1 MPSFW
6 SSRRW
11 QFLPFTKYGP
21 SVCLLLC
28 QSSPTSIF
36 SHSSTLLSFCFLC
49 PFPYLV
55 IGLSS
60 IAKHVNVSH
69 MPHLPMFCCHSFCAD
84 TIKNMEKPKNGEEL
98 RSFLGLATYLGSNNI
113 PHFSTLVNPLW
124 SLPNSGPL
132 EWDVHTMQVFE
143 NLRQELVNIQRR
155 IYFDQRKNH
164 YSD

>member
-1 MPSFW
+1 MTVSTGEQFLPLLLLTDVLVGNSKLASAAVDAVTLWRLPFMPSFG
-6 SSRRW
+6 SSWRR

-21 SVCLLLC
+21 LACLLLC

-69 MPHLPMFCCHSFCAD
+69 TPRLPMFCCHSFCAD
-84 TIKNMEKPKNGEEL
+84 RPALSQN
-98 RSFLGLATYLGSNNI
+98 
-113 PHFSTLVNPLW
+113 W
-124 SLPNSGPL
+124 SHHAFAL
-132 EWDVHTMQVFE
+132 
-143 NLRQELVNIQRR
+143 
-155 IYFDQRKNH
+155 
-164 YSD
+164 